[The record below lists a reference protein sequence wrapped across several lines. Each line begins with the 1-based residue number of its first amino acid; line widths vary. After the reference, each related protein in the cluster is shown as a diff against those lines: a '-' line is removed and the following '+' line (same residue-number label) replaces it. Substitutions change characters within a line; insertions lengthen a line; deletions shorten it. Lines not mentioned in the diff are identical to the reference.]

1 MKLKMKYMKLKNGKR
16 KLDLKY
22 KTENYTYDFQQYE
35 TIRSFG
41 DNIYTGKINIDE
53 AEIDQNNLLKNIVQ
67 FNKKSRLRTTEGK
80 DKKRNTFESAIA
92 LYEGRELILNA
103 FRSGIFPIKATKGE
117 ELKILTPKQM
127 LQRLQIALHGSDLSP
142 ILLKG
147 GSKF

>member
-53 AEIDQNNLLKNIVQ
+53 AEIDQKNIVQ

-92 LYEGRELILNA
+92 LYEGRELIRNA